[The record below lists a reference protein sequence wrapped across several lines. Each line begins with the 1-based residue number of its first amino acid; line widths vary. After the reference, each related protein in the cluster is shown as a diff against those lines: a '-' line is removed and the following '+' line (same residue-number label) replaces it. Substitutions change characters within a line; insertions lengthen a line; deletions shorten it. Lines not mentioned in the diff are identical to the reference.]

1 MKRGQIYYA
10 DLRPVIGSEQGG
22 IRPCL
27 IVQNDMGNTYSPT
40 VIIATMTTQSK
51 NRLPTH
57 VSVSSEDY
65 CLDVNTTILLE
76 QLRTIDKDRLRDFVG
91 RLSENTMRRVD
102 EALRTSL
109 ALNKEEREAKNVD
122 GLQIFNNENLG
133 LKVRTML
140 NGDGSIS
147 VNAEDTAVGFGW
159 TQIQT
164 KNGKP
169 YTSIRWERMNA
180 FSADCGFPH
189 EWGKDDYIPES
200 LFYRLAMKASNERAE
215 KFQNWLAIE
224 VIPEIRKTGIYQ
236 RKMSPEEMMRVQLGM
251 IDEDRKCLKDH
262 ENRIEI
268 LENTSTI
275 DHGQQRVLENTVNKT
290 VISVLGWKD
299 SNAYKEIGRK
309 VFVECNRDLKNYFK
323 VNSRDD
329 VPKLRYEDA
338 LKYAENWKP
347 CTNTEM
353 LISDCNAQV
362 NM

>member
-1 MKRGQIYYA
+1 MKRGQVYYA
-10 DLRPVIGSEQGG
+10 DLRPVVGSEQGG

-27 IVQNDMGNTYSPT
+27 IIQNNIGNTYSPT
-40 VIIATMTTQSK
+40 VIIATMTTHRK
-51 NRLPTH
+51 NGLPTH

-65 CLDVNTTILLE
+65 CLDINTTILLE
-76 QLRTIDKDRLRDFVG
+76 QIRTIDKCRLRDFVG
-91 RLSENTMRRVD
+91 RLSDGTMQRVD
-102 EALRTSL
+102 EAIHISL
-109 ALNKEEREAKNVD
+109 ALNKERKEKTELNE
-122 GLQIFNNENLG
+122 LQIFNNDSLR
-133 LKVRTML
+133 LKVRTIL
-140 NGDGSIS
+140 NDDGSIS

-159 TQIQT
+159 TQE
-164 KNGKP
+164 KGGKT
-169 YTSIRWERMNA
+169 YVKWERINGYCKEIG
-180 FSADCGFPH
+180 FSP
-189 EWGKDDYIPES
+189 EVGKDDYIPES
-200 LFYRLAMKASNERAE
+200 LFYRLAMKASSDKAE

-224 VIPEIRKTGIYQ
+224 VIPEIRKTGSYQ

-290 VISVLGWKD
+290 VISVLGGKD

-309 VFVECNRDLKNYFK
+309 VFAECNRDLKNYFK

-329 VPKLRYEDA
+329 MPKLRYEDA

-347 CTNTEM
+347 CTNTAM
-353 LISDCNAQV
+353 IISDCNAQM